1 MRTRNRL
8 VLALLALDSGRWWA
22 ADWARER
29 LRHTI
34 DIMDECWC
42 WVYQAAL
49 CRFEEN
55 RPRRHPIDEINVLAM
70 EEIEWAFFVARHR
83 ADDVWRDTS
92 LR

>member
-1 MRTRNRL
+1 MGTRKRL
-8 VLALLALDSGRWWA
+8 VLALLAFDAGRWWA

-29 LRHTI
+29 LRLTI
-34 DIMDECWC
+34 GVVDECWC
-42 WVYQAAL
+42 CAYQALL

-55 RPRRHPIDEINVLAM
+55 RPRHPMDEINALAM

-83 ADDVWRDTS
+83 ADGVWRDTS